1 MEKPKRWQLLL
12 IAAVIFL
19 TVYNILPTVFFY
31 TKPLKSQID
40 QKRAEKV
47 EVDIAARVNALEK
60 ESVSWLESFCTLLN
74 LKPLSIA
81 LDASSPQFVQ
91 IKFKEQAE
99 AQKFRTYL
107 PRAGSLIGFVP
118 AQLDIYDRD
127 PISKTVVIQRRIPV
141 HFEPKTLK
149 DYFQFG
155 SKRDPKGQLTDFYRA
170 IIDDRLIFLGTS
182 AGGTSEN
189 ASLIQTSINH
199 LQDPGAQDLLLM
211 LSQNILNFTKVFD
224 ENSSVAKRYF
234 ASFSQIEVANQRQFI
249 EQWIAALDKVKDQIR
264 LERIALS
271 QAQNLDTIKQQRL
284 EWLNNR
290 ENLLINSA
298 ALVRKHVAD
307 FSAGKMPLNFTIMK
321 TALKEVPVSGQ
332 QQTITLSGHHPFIES
347 ITVDWDSERFILNL
361 YTDVQ
366 QIKLSSNNQFDQL
379 IYNDIASLSRQA
391 GEKIKPYLDRFEVQL
406 SELPD
411 SKTFVA
417 MRLYNIAKAEADTML
432 LSLTT
437 NWMPEHPDLQ
447 RSVFPIWD
455 YETYQSLRADQK
467 KLGLVIF
474 APSMQSKMPPKGFKM
489 NSIYVIAKGVDKIL
503 DRYENQDSDA
513 AKQFMRDFNELRSM
527 LQKNGFTGYSGGA
540 YQLASEFKSDFVF
553 ENEDYYQDI
562 LKATREDFT
571 VHGTKRYAL
580 LEFSNVEQRILTEN
594 KIDNSLHEDFLKW
607 RDDYRAAQVDL
618 RGISKYDVPA
628 PTSNAF
634 LENLKL
640 SCVKYFRGDERKV
653 IRWGLDLSGGKT
665 VQIELRDNNSRIVTN
680 EADIRQGINEL
691 YNRVNKMGVSEVS
704 IRQEG
709 NTIALDF
716 PGSQSLS
723 ASDLVK
729 ASSMYFHIVNE
740 KFMVNQTLAE
750 AAHRFLQDVWN
761 EAVVT
766 NRKDVEEINAIA
778 WRHLYGESTNSAPGE
793 SGVEPIDVPGANP
806 GAVPR
811 NAAAKTLYENGLRL
825 AHPQEINSSSVVD
838 DTFSKITMYRGD
850 DFTDWHR
857 QTHPLLLVFRN
868 FALEGANLENVRGS
882 YDPSKGNYLA
892 FGVQGSHSTKDGI
905 KITPRDDLQAW
916 TSRYSKEKI
925 AGTPLQSYSNGNGWR
940 MAVILNGTVITA
952 PALESTLRDS
962 ASITGSFTQREIN
975 KLEADL
981 KAGSLSFT
989 PRILSEKN
997 VSPELGGQEKLHG
1010 IIATICALVLAIA
1023 TMIGYYRFGGLIAS
1037 AAVIFNLLIMWAA
1050 LQNLGATLTLAGIAG
1065 VILTVAMAVDA
1076 NVLVF
1081 ERIREEY
1088 AATGRIAAAVHAGY
1102 RKAFSAIIDSN
1113 ITTLIAALILMHFD
1127 AGPIRGFAVTLIIG
1141 ILSSLFTALFAT
1153 RFFFTWWVQNPSHRE
1168 LKMSNFIKGA
1178 HFNFLK
1184 FTKPTVVISAIVI
1197 LIGSYLLITQRQT
1210 ILGMDFTGGYAL
1222 TIELPASAQ
1231 NDYRTAVEKA
1241 LTKQGLTAQEFQI
1254 RELHPSNNVRIF
1266 LSSSLEQQGRPFASM
1281 PVSTE
1286 AAEVMYPFESNP
1298 KILWIVQALQNSQIQ
1313 LAPAVLQDLD
1323 QNWTAISGQMSDTMR
1338 THAIVGIC
1346 IALLCI
1352 LVYITIRF
1360 EFKYAISAT
1369 LCLVHDLVFCLG
1381 ALGILHLL
1389 GVPIQIDLHIIAA
1402 LMTIVGYSLNDTIIV
1417 FDRIREDARHM
1428 RQSNLSEVINHA
1440 LNVTLSRTL
1449 MTSGITLLVLIP
1461 LLVLGGS
1468 TIFGF
1473 ALVMAIGVIFG
1484 TLSSLFIAAPLM
1496 QYFHNREMQKQQR
1509 VTLHEQ

>member
-1 MEKPKRWQLLL
+1 MEKPKRWQLFL

-31 TKPLKSQID
+31 AKPLKSSID
-40 QKRAEKV
+40 QKRAEKI
-47 EVDIAARVNALEK
+47 ETDIAVRVNSLES
-60 ESVSWLESFCTLLN
+60 ESLSWLESFCNLLK

-81 LDASSPQFVQ
+81 LDASNPQFVQ
-91 IKFKEQAE
+91 VKFQDRAE
-99 AQKFRTYL
+99 AQKFRNYL

-118 AQLDIYDRD
+118 AQLDVYDRD
-127 PISKTVVIQRRIPV
+127 LTSKTVVVQRRIPV
-141 HFEPKTLK
+141 HLDTKTIQN
-149 DYFQFG
+149 YFQFG
-155 SKRDPKGQLTDFYRA
+155 SKRDASGNPTDFYRA
-170 IIDDRLIFLGTS
+170 IVDDRLVFLGTS

-189 ASLIQTSINH
+189 ASLVQTSISH
-199 LQDPGAQDLLLM
+199 LQDSSAQDLLFM

-224 ENSSVAKRYF
+224 ENSPVAKRYF

-249 EQWIAALDKVKDQIR
+249 EQWIGALERVKDQVR

-271 QAQNLDTIKQQRL
+271 QEKDSLIGEGKYLETVKQQRL

-298 ALVRKHVAD
+298 AIVKKHITA
-307 FSAGKMPLNFTIMK
+307 FSSGKTPLNFTTMK
-321 TALKEVPVSGQ
+321 ASLNESQISSNQ
-332 QQTITLSGHHPFIES
+332 QIISLSGHHPFIES
-347 ITVDWDSERFILNL
+347 LTVDWDSEKIVLNL
-361 YTDVQ
+361 YADVQ
-366 QIKLSSNNQFDQL
+366 QVKDNLMAGAPSEQLDQL

-391 GEKIKPYLDRFEVQL
+391 GEKIKPYLDRFEIQM
-406 SELPD
+406 SELSD

-417 MRLYNIAKAEADTML
+417 MRLYNIAKAEAEMMRTAIA
-432 LSLTT
+432 T
-437 NWMPEHPDLQ
+437 NWIPQHPDLQ

-455 YETYQSLRADQK
+455 YETYQSLPADQK
-467 KLGLVIF
+467 KLGLVVF

-489 NSIYVIAKGVDKIL
+489 NSIYIVAKGVDKIL
-503 DRYENQDSDA
+503 NRYENQDSDA
-513 AKQFMRDFNELRSM
+513 AKQFIHDFNELRSM
-527 LQKNGFTGYSGGA
+527 LQKNGFNGYSGGA
-540 YQLASEFKSDFVF
+540 YPIATEFKSDVVF
-553 ENEDYYQDI
+553 EHEDYFQDI

-580 LEFSNVEQRILTEN
+580 LEFSNTEQRILTEN
-594 KIDNSLHEDFLKW
+594 KIDNSLHENLLKW

-618 RGISKYDVPA
+618 RGTSKYDVPA
-628 PTSNAF
+628 PTSNVLWNNF
-634 LENLKL
+634 KL

-665 VQIELRDNNSRIVTN
+665 VQIELRDNNNHVVQN

-691 YNRVNKMGVSEVS
+691 YNRVNKMGVSEVT

-740 KFMVNQTLAE
+740 KFMTSQTLAE
-750 AAHRFLQDVWN
+750 ATHRFLQDIWN

-778 WRHLYGESTNSAPGE
+778 WRHLYGES
-793 SGVEPIDVPGANP
+793 INP
-806 GAVPR
+806 DAVQPR
-811 NAAAKTLYENGLRL
+811 SQAAKILYENGLRL
-825 AHPQEINSSSVVD
+825 AHPQEMTSNAGLD
-838 DTFSKITMYRGD
+838 ETFSKVSMYRGD
-850 DFTDWHR
+850 DFTDWYG
-857 QTHPLLLVFRN
+857 QTHPLLVVFRN
-868 FALEGANLENVRGS
+868 YALEGANLENVRGS

-892 FGVQGSHSTKDGI
+892 FGVQGSHSSKDGI
-905 KITPRDDLQAW
+905 KISPRDDLQAW
-916 TSRYSKEKI
+916 TAQYSKEKI
-925 AGTPLQSYSNGNGWR
+925 AGTPLEAYSNGRGWR
-940 MAVILNGTVITA
+940 MAVILNGSVITA
-952 PALESTLRDS
+952 PALESALRDS

-997 VSPELGGQEKLHG
+997 VSPELGGQERLHG
-1010 IIATICALVLAIA
+1010 IVATVCALVLAII
-1023 TMIGYYRFGGLIAS
+1023 TMIGYYRFGGFVAS
-1037 AAVIFNLLIMWAA
+1037 VAVIFNLLIMWAA

-1081 ERIREEY
+1081 ERIREEF
-1088 AATGRIAAAVHAGY
+1088 AITGRIAAAVHAGY

-1141 ILSSLFTALFAT
+1141 IISSLFTALFAT
-1153 RFFFTWWVQNPSHRE
+1153 RFFFTWWVQNPKHRE
-1168 LKMSNFIKGA
+1168 LKMANFIKGA
-1178 HFNFLK
+1178 HFNFMK
-1184 FTKPTVVISAIVI
+1184 FTKPTVIVSAIVI

-1222 TIELPASAQ
+1222 TVELPASAK
-1231 NDYRTAVEKA
+1231 NDYRAEVEKA

-1266 LSSSLEQQGRPFASM
+1266 LSSSLEQQGRPFAGM
-1281 PVSTE
+1281 PVSTD
-1286 AAEVMYPFESNP
+1286 ASEVTYPFESNP
-1298 KILWIVQALQNSQIQ
+1298 KILWIVSALQSSQIQ
-1313 LAPAVLQDLD
+1313 LAPTVLQDLD

-1338 THAIVGIC
+1338 IHASIGLC

-1369 LCLVHDLVFCLG
+1369 LCLIHDLIFCVG
-1381 ALGILHLL
+1381 VVGILHLL

-1417 FDRIREDARHM
+1417 FDRIREDARLM
-1428 RQSNLSEVINHA
+1428 RKNNLTEVINHA

-1461 LLVLGGS
+1461 LIVLGGS

-1509 VTLHEQ
+1509 VELHEQ